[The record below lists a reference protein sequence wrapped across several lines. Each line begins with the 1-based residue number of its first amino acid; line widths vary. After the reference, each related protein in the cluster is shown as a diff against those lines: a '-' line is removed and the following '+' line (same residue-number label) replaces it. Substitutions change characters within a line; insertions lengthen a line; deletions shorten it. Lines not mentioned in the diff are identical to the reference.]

1 MSRTPAKLDE
11 LDLAILT
18 AMHEYQ
24 KAGILEGPAAPGS
37 PGPRCNPGSGAWRNP
52 A

>member
-1 MSRTPAKLDE
+1 MNCTTICPLVLDNLNSSELTTEVPAMSRTPARLDE

-24 KAGILEGPAAPGS
+24 KA
-37 PGPRCNPGSGAWRNP
+37 
-52 A
+52 